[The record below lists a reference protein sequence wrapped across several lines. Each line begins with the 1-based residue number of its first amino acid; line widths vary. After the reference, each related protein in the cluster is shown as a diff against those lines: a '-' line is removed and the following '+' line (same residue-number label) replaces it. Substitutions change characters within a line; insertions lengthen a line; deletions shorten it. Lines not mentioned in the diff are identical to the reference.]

1 MKARVTLLAALCLLP
16 VPVGA
21 EKPLASGSTFLSD
34 NLLARQTDEA
44 ANPGMLWV
52 DAGARHWR
60 EKPASSK
67 QACASCHGAAASSMR
82 GVATRYPLVDKSG
95 RLLNLEARIN
105 ACRTTRQRANA
116 LSYEFDALLSLTAF
130 IAYQSRG
137 LPMRIATGGTARPY
151 LERGKSFF
159 YRRQGQ
165 LNLSCANCHADHVG
179 KRLRGDIIS
188 HGLGNGYPA
197 YRLEWQSVGSL
208 HRRLR
213 ACSFGVRAVRFDYG
227 SQEYL
232 ELELYLAARA
242 GGVELE
248 TPAIRR

>member
-1 MKARVTLLAALCLLP
+1 MRAHETLLVALCLLP
-16 VPVGA
+16 AFAHA
-21 EKPLASGSTFLSD
+21 EPLRSGSTFLSD
-34 NLLARQTDEA
+34 NLRARQADDG
-44 ANPGMLWV
+44 ANPAMLWV
-52 DAGARHWR
+52 DEGRRLWH
-60 EKPASSK
+60 EKRGLSDR
-67 QACASCHGAAASSMR
+67 ACASCHGATASSMR
-82 GVATRYPLVDKSG
+82 DVATRYPLVDESG

-105 ACRTTRQRANA
+105 VCRTTKQQADA
-116 LSYEFDALLSLTAF
+116 LAYESEELLSLTAF
-130 IAYQSRG
+130 IAYQARG
-137 LPMRIATGGTARPY
+137 LPMRVATGGTAGPY
-151 LERGKSFF
+151 LKRGEAFF
-159 YRRQGQ
+159 NRRQGQ
-165 LNLSCANCHADHVG
+165 LNLSCANCHVDHVG

-197 YRLEWQSVGSL
+197 YRIEWQSIGSL

-242 GGVELE
+242 NGVKVE

>member
-1 MKARVTLLAALCLLP
+1 
-16 VPVGA
+16 
-21 EKPLASGSTFLSD
+21 
-34 NLLARQTDEA
+34 
-44 ANPGMLWV
+44 
-52 DAGARHWR
+52 
-60 EKPASSK
+60 
-67 QACASCHGAAASSMR
+67 MR
-82 GVATRYPLVDKSG
+82 DVATRYPLVDESG

-105 ACRTTRQRANA
+105 VCRTTKQQADA
-116 LSYEFDALLSLTAF
+116 LAYESDELLSLTAF

-137 LPMRIATGGTARPY
+137 LPMRVATGGTARPY
-151 LERGKSFF
+151 LERGEAFF
-159 YRRQGQ
+159 NRRQGQ
-165 LNLSCANCHADHVG
+165 LNLSCANCHVDHVG

-188 HGLGNGYPA
+188 HGLANGYPA
-197 YRLEWQSVGSL
+197 YRIEWQSIGSL

-242 GGVELE
+242 NGVKVE